1 MMRDSRYQF
10 SANAKASSRP
20 LALVFIVLL
29 IGVASA
35 GFQQPAAPTAA
46 TPPSIKAR
54 VAAIMDATIRQ
65 SNWVLPDGTQVTTPA
80 PPDPDSLAAIQSI
93 GENAIPVLGEYLWSA
108 NDRESALAMRFL
120 YAIGGGKIVPPL
132 AKAAREYPSPG
143 RRKLALLW
151 LSKAPWKVAAPVFQ
165 DVIEHDRDP
174 QARKVATDIVSS
186 HERPE

>member
-35 GFQQPAAPTAA
+35 GLQQPAAPTAA

-54 VAAIMDATIRQ
+54 VATIMDAPIRQ

-80 PPDPDSLAAIQSI
+80 PPEPYSLPPFRSI
-93 GENAIPVLGEYLWSA
+93 REHAVPELGA
-108 NDRESALAMRFL
+108 
-120 YAIGGGKIVPPL
+120 
-132 AKAAREYPSPG
+132 
-143 RRKLALLW
+143 
-151 LSKAPWKVAAPVFQ
+151 
-165 DVIEHDRDP
+165 
-174 QARKVATDIVSS
+174 
-186 HERPE
+186 